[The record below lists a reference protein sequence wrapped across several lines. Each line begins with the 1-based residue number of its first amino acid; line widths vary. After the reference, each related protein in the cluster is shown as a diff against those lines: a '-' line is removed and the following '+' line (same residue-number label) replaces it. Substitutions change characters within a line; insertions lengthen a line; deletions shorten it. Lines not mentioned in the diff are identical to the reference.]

1 MSQSLLPTGDE
12 AILPAAALTTLFDLL
27 VEEGFQLVGPT
38 VQEGHL
44 VLGTLGSVADLPQGW
59 TTEAD
64 AGLFR
69 LVPRA
74 DQAYFGF
81 NLGQESWKKFLFPSQ
96 VPLFLAQRQER
107 NITFQPFPDD
117 MPPYA
122 LIGVRACE
130 LVAIAVHDRTLLQG
144 PYADPVYAARR
155 HSLFIVAVNCTESD
169 AACFCASLGTGPGAN
184 AGFDLALT
192 EIINTDGHHFLV
204 QTGSPRGEIILTRLP
219 RQPVTATHQEQA
231 RGMIRAAA
239 GSQTR
244 AMQTDDLPSLLYDR
258 YEHPQWDEVAVRCL
272 SCSNCALVCP
282 TCFCHSIVD
291 LADLEGRQAERWRY
305 WDVCHTLDHSYI
317 HGGWIRTTTRSR
329 YRQWLTHKLATW
341 IDQFGCIGCIGCG
354 RCLVWCPV
362 AIDLT
367 AEIRAIRET
376 PKQE

>member
-1 MSQSLLPTGDE
+1 MSQSLLPVGDE
-12 AILPAAALTTLFDLL
+12 AVLPAAALTTLLDLL
-27 VEEGFQLVGPT
+27 VQEGFQPVGPT
-38 VQEGHL
+38 VQDGHL
-44 VLGTLGSVADLPQGW
+44 VLGTLGSIADLPQGW

-64 AGLFR
+64 AGFFR

-96 VPLFLAQRQER
+96 VPLFRAQRREK
-107 NITFQPFPDD
+107 NVTFLPLADD

-122 LIGVRACE
+122 LMGVRPCE
-130 LVAIAVHDRTLLQG
+130 LAALAVQDRTLRHG
-144 PYADPVYAARR
+144 PYADPLYEARR
-155 HSLFIVAVNCTESD
+155 QSLFIVAVNCTEAD
-169 AACFCASLGTGPGAN
+169 GACFCASLGTGPGAE

-192 EIINTDGHHFLV
+192 EILNDEGHHFLV
-204 QTGSPRGEIILTRLP
+204 QTGSPRGETILTGLP
-219 RQPVTATHQEQA
+219 RQPVTAAHREQA
-231 RGMIRAAA
+231 RGMIQAAA

-244 AMQTDDLPSLLYDR
+244 AMQTDDLPALLYDR
-258 YEHPQWDEVAVRCL
+258 YEHPQWDEVAARCL
-272 SCSNCALVCP
+272 SCGNCALVCP
-282 TCFCHSIVD
+282 TCFCHAIVD
-291 LADLEGRQAERWRY
+291 QADLEGEQAERWRY

-341 IDQFGCIGCIGCG
+341 IDQFGCLGCTGCG